1 LQKASSGDPNE
12 SYGALRMG
20 YGDLAVSIREE
31 LPMTAEQLAE
41 RIKNYYKHQ
50 KGYVKA
56 SMVVYY
62 VEQIMKEER
71 QNEENIH
78 K

>member
-1 LQKASSGDPNE
+1 
-12 SYGALRMG
+12 
-20 YGDLAVSIREE
+20 
-31 LPMTAEQLAE
+31 MTAKQLAE

-62 VEQIMKEER
+62 VEQLMKEETDDEQR
-71 QNEENIH
+71 EAD
-78 K
+78 

>member
-1 LQKASSGDPNE
+1 
-12 SYGALRMG
+12 MG
-20 YGDLAVSIREE
+20 YGDLEVSIREE
-31 LPMTAEQLAE
+31 LSMTAEQLAE

-62 VEQIMKEER
+62 VEQIMKE
-71 QNEENIH
+71 QNEE
-78 K
+78 

>member
-1 LQKASSGDPNE
+1 
-12 SYGALRMG
+12 
-20 YGDLAVSIREE
+20 
-31 LPMTAEQLAE
+31 MTADQLAE

-62 VEQIMKEER
+62 VEQIMKEEG

>member
-1 LQKASSGDPNE
+1 
-12 SYGALRMG
+12 MG

-31 LPMTAEQLAE
+31 LSMTAAQLAE

-62 VEQIMKEER
+62 VEQIMKEETN
-71 QNEENIH
+71 NEQR
-78 K
+78 KAD

>member
-1 LQKASSGDPNE
+1 
-12 SYGALRMG
+12 MG

-31 LPMTAEQLAE
+31 LSMTAE

-62 VEQIMKEER
+62 VEQILKEMK
-71 QNEENIH
+71 QNESIDP
-78 K
+78 